1 MRLRRRTK
9 DRKKGCAYDPGVLN
23 KQGALKKTDFTVC
36 LGSCFFPGIVMHTAP
51 VATVFGEAA
60 RSGLV
65 SGSVHT
71 RSVAK
76 ALGSGTGIRSSM
88 LALTPQSLLLQQ
100 SR

>member
-1 MRLRRRTK
+1 
-9 DRKKGCAYDPGVLN
+9 
-23 KQGALKKTDFTVC
+23 
-36 LGSCFFPGIVMHTAP
+36 MHTAP

-76 ALGSGTGIRSSM
+76 ALGSGTGIRSLM
-88 LALTPQSLLLQQ
+88 LALTPEQSVVVSLYFCDKVDDGWAK
-100 SR
+100 